1 MKFSKLSLLAFCLS
15 ILVIDV
21 LAQNQLM
28 VPPGQ
33 TGDLNFKPQS
43 VLPPPVEAAAL
54 NKGGDVQVNL
64 AIGSPGVTVPV
75 ADVRSRAIQFPV
87 TLNYASNG
95 VQVNELAG
103 NTGLGWSLNCGGNI
117 TRTTLGLPD
126 ELRPVSGPDNFT
138 VTSADINPLKRTSLG
153 YLTYPYDR
161 ESDIFNFSV
170 SGFISGK
177 FILDQNRQP
186 QMLDGR
192 NYKISLLS
200 TTIRDGFKIID
211 EQGMV
216 FLFTVMDTS
225 YYDRG
230 ECGDGGERN
239 RPVYNTWH
247 LSRIIKPYQDTVYFN
262 YINNHY
268 SYLADV
274 NENESICVTSGIG
287 GCGDADPTGACPL
300 WVSQYTACQNKQ
312 TVDGNVLSQIVFT
325 NGSLNFEY
333 TDGRVD
339 MEGGKAMKS
348 ITLKNLQ
355 DTLKYVRLITDYGQR
370 RGTGFDI
377 LDTTLRYRLF
387 LRSVQVGGSKSFEN
401 EHRYEFSYLN
411 EDNLPGRM
419 STKQDMYGL
428 PNGDGNTGK
437 YFLTNVEEDPY
448 VQEMYPGLNYYS
460 QVPLSQR
467 RYTDRS
473 IKPEF
478 MNAGLLNK
486 IVYPTGGSD
495 SIVYTPNVRVTPKE
509 KRNFYLKD
517 MNVCSDAP
525 PVGGFS
531 DTLLFTVASRPGS
544 VDVQLDLRAEPR
556 GTIWYV
562 HDNVRARIIR
572 VSDNYQVTTMTTN
585 IDLGDKQSILSLG
598 GGDYYLITT
607 TMTKNVCAESYL
619 NYEGVPDTLI
629 VDDPIGG
636 VSVASIISHDPVAG
650 VRQVKNYSYK
660 YRDSSQ
666 YSTFRI
672 NENDFNNVNSYVY
685 SRMVKMF
692 MNCDRAPDCAGLAFC
707 SYLVHGGSQILP
719 QSVMGS
725 SGFYHASVIETVTGA
740 DSIDR
745 STEHVYDFKTLIVGR
760 VDHGSYIPGTP
771 FGILPD
777 FLMGER
783 KTSNYSYNR
792 LSGQETT
799 FNTTVR
805 TYNMIEKLLAE
816 NFNVTQVYT
825 SPCVGSGPI
834 ATEAESEAFNVTTY
848 PVYYQEVQLA
858 SQTDSVFSP
867 TGSLV
872 QSVTH
877 QYTGNPY
884 NLPRKTI
891 SINSIGKQESSET
904 KYIFDEPANPM
915 YTPMLTQNKL
925 SVISASTFTDTAL
938 TKRVLVTYKSLPNSI
953 ISDYKVDEQY
963 PNRNIGNL
971 SEKTKFDAFGNVL
984 EANVKTQFY
993 SYIWGYGQ
1001 SQVIA
1006 AVDNAAY
1013 DDIAYS
1019 SFEGNN
1025 DGSWVIPST
1034 TRSTLSSIT
1043 GKTAFSLDLAGSTGI
1058 VKAGLTAAKTYIVTY
1073 WTKNPVAYTIA
1084 GSVETRKGTV
1094 VSGWTCFEHRV
1105 RNVTQV
1111 KINGTGLIDEL
1122 RLYPDGASMKTFTY
1136 IPLVGVS
1143 SQCDATGNILNYE
1156 YDRLGR
1162 LMVVRNAYG
1171 EILKQID
1178 YRYQSPA
1185 N

>member
-1 MKFSKLSLLAFCLS
+1 M
-15 ILVIDV
+15 
-21 LAQNQLM
+21 
-28 VPPGQ
+28 
-33 TGDLNFKPQS
+33 
-43 VLPPPVEAAAL
+43 
-54 NKGGDVQVNL
+54 NL
-64 AIGSPGVTVPV
+64 AVGSPGVNIPV
-75 ADVRSRAIQFPV
+75 ADVRSRGIQFPV
-87 TLNYASNG
+87 SLNYASNG
-95 VQVNELAG
+95 VQVNELAA

-126 ELRPVSGPDNFT
+126 ELRSVGGPDNFT
-138 VTSADINPLKRTSLG
+138 VTSADINPMKRTAMN
-153 YLTYPYDR
+153 YLLYPYDR

-177 FILDQNRQP
+177 FILDQNRVP

-192 NYKISLLS
+192 NYKIALLS

-247 LSRIIKPYQDTVYFN
+247 LSKIIKPSQDTVYFN

-287 GCGDADPTGACPL
+287 GCADAEPTGACPL
-300 WVSQYTACQNKQ
+300 WVSQYTVCQNKQ

-339 MEGGKAMKS
+339 MEGGKVMKS

-355 DTLKYVRLITDYGQR
+355 DTLKYVRLITDYGER

-411 EDNLPGRM
+411 ENRLPGRM

-428 PNGDGNTGK
+428 PNGNGNTAK

-448 VQEMYPGLNYYS
+448 VQEAFPNLDYYS
-460 QVPLSQR
+460 QVSPTQR
-467 RYTDRS
+467 RFTDRS
-473 IKPEF
+473 IKPDF
-478 MNAGLLNK
+478 MTAGLLNRV
-486 IVYPTGGSD
+486 VYPTGGSD
-495 SIVYTPNVRVTPKE
+495 SIVYTPNLRTVQKE
-509 KRNFYLKD
+509 KRNFYQEF

-525 PVGGFS
+525 PVGGEI
-531 DTLLFTVASRPGS
+531 DTLLFTVASRPGG
-544 VDVQLDLRAEPR
+544 VEVRFDIRAEPR
-556 GTIWYV
+556 DLVWYV
-562 HDNVRARIIR
+562 HDNVRARI
-572 VSDNYQVTTMTTN
+572 VKVANNYQEGTLTTN
-585 IDLGDKQSILSLG
+585 IDLGSKQFTKDLS
-598 GGDYYLITT
+598 GGDYYLITS
-607 TMTKNVCAESYL
+607 TMTKNVCAESFLY
-619 NYEGVPDTLI
+619 YEGVPDTLTI
-629 VDDPIGG
+629 DDPIGG
-636 VSVASIISHDPVAG
+636 VSVAGIISHDPVAG
-650 VRQVKNYSYK
+650 IRQVKKYSYR

-672 NENDFNNVNSYVY
+672 NENEFNEIEGYVY
-685 SRMVKMF
+685 PRMVKMF
-692 MNCDRAPDCAGLAFC
+692 MNCDRVADCVGLAFC

-725 SGFYHASVIETVTGA
+725 SSFYHASVIETVTGA

-760 VDHGSYIPGTP
+760 VDHGSFIPGTP

-783 KTSNYSYNR
+783 KTSNYAYNR
-792 LSGQETT
+792 LTGQQIT

-805 TYNMIEKLLAE
+805 RYNMIEKLLAE
-816 NFNVTQVYT
+816 NFNATQVYT
-825 SPCVGSGPI
+825 SPCGGSGTI
-834 ATEAESEAFNVTTY
+834 VTEAESEAFNVMAY
-848 PVYYQEVQLA
+848 PIYYQEVQLV
-858 SQTDSVFSP
+858 SQTDSVFNP
-867 TGSLV
+867 AGRLIQDV
-872 QSVTH
+872 IH
-877 QYTGNPY
+877 EYTGNPY
-884 NLPRKTI
+884 NLLRKTL
-891 SINSIGKQESSET
+891 SSNSKGKTEYSET
-904 KYIFDEPANPM
+904 KYIFDETTNPM
-915 YTPMLTQNKL
+915 YTPMLAQNKL
-925 SVISASTFTDTAL
+925 SVISSSAFTDTAL
-938 TKRVLVTYKSLPNSI
+938 TKRVLVAYKSLPNSI
-953 ISDYKVDEQY
+953 ISDFRVDEQY
-963 PNRNIGNL
+963 PNRGIGNL
-971 SEKTKFDAFGNVL
+971 SEKTKFDSYGNVL
-984 EANVKTQFY
+984 EANVKSQFY

-1006 AVDNAAY
+1006 AADNAAY
-1013 DDIAYS
+1013 DEIAYS
-1019 SFEGNN
+1019 SFEDNN
-1025 DGSWVIPST
+1025 DGNWVIPSA
-1034 TRSTLSSIT
+1034 TRSTLFAIT
-1043 GKTAFSLDLAGSTGI
+1043 GKTSFSLDLAGSTGV
-1058 VKAGLTAAKTYIVTY
+1058 VKSGLTAAKAYIVTY
-1073 WTKNPVAYTIA
+1073 WTKYPAAHTIP
-1084 GSVETRKGTV
+1084 GSVEIKKGAV
-1094 VSGWTCFEHRV
+1094 INGWTFFEHRV
-1105 RNVTQV
+1105 KNVTQV
-1111 KINGTGLIDEL
+1111 KVSGMGLIDEL
-1122 RLYPDGASMKTFTY
+1122 RLYPEGAAMKTFTY

-1143 SQCDATGNILNYE
+1143 SQCDATGNIVNYE

-1162 LMVVRNAYG
+1162 LSIIRNGYG
-1171 EILKQID
+1171 EILKQNE
-1178 YRYQSPA
+1178 YRYQHPSY
-1185 N
+1185 